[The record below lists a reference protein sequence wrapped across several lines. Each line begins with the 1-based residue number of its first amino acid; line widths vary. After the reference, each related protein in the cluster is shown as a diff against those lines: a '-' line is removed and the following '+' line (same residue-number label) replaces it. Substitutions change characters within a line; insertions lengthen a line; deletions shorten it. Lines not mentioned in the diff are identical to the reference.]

1 MTAYGYMRIST
12 NETKQSFLR
21 QESQL
26 LESGIAKENIFK
38 DAESG
43 TSDFRKGFNALLSQ
57 IKEGDSLTV
66 CEFSRASRS
75 IQTLIK
81 LADDL
86 NAKGCEFV
94 SLKENIDTRTAEGKL
109 FYTII
114 AAFAAFEVD
123 LIRQRTQQGLEA
135 ARKQGRRGGRPRINQ
150 AKIKTA
156 IALYQ
161 ADEMSISQITE
172 ATGVSKS
179 ALYRALEKEGIKRH
193 ADV

>member
-43 TSDFRKGFNALLSQ
+43 RSDSRKGFNALLSQ

-135 ARKQGRRGGRPRINQ
+135 ARKQGRRGGRPKTNQ

-156 IALYQ
+156 IALYK
-161 ADEMSISQITE
+161 ANEMSISEIAN

-179 ALYRALEKEGIKRH
+179 VLYRALKEADIERH
-193 ADV
+193 ADI

>member
-12 NETKQSFLR
+12 NEGKQSFLR

-26 LESGIAKENIFK
+26 TDSGIARENIFK

-43 TSDFRKGFNALLSQ
+43 RSDSREGFNELLSQ

-81 LADDL
+81 LAEDL

-123 LIRQRTQQGLEA
+123 LIRQRTKQGLEA
-135 ARKQGRRGGRPRINQ
+135 ARKQGRHGGRPKLDQENV
-150 AKIKTA
+150 KTA

-161 ADEMSISQITE
+161 TNEMSIKKITE
-172 ATGVSKS
+172 KTGVSKS
-179 ALYRALEKEGIKRH
+179 ALYRALEEAGVKRN
-193 ADV
+193 ADM